1 MPGLALFLGMLQTME
16 DQDTLEKV
24 DQGSEMHYM
33 FGYVSD
39 HLYTQK
45 KLFLFYIHNTPQFE
59 SECWPVCK
67 LPLFWF
73 LDGFVS
79 LLQSLKKASICFAK
93 CQWQNDVMVAN
104 WLR

>member
-1 MPGLALFLGMLQTME
+1 MLLRVQVGNRSLFFTIYFSMPGLALFLGMLQTME

-59 SECWPVCK
+59 SEC
-67 LPLFWF
+67 
-73 LDGFVS
+73 
-79 LLQSLKKASICFAK
+79 
-93 CQWQNDVMVAN
+93 
-104 WLR
+104 